1 MTDDPTVLVVD
12 DEKEVA
18 DAYALRLRTE
28 YDVRTAYGG
37 REALESL
44 EGVDVVLLDRR
55 MPGTSGDEVLRE
67 IRDRGVDC
75 RVVMLTAINPEF
87 DIIDMPFDD
96 YLCKPVDSE
105 DLFAAVDQQLR
116 AVAYEQLSEF
126 FSLVA
131 KRTVL
136 EAQIPP
142 AELDSTEEY
151 ADLVEQVE
159 SLRAELSASIDE
171 FDGMAEAFESIDR
184 DPGRT

>member
-37 REALESL
+37 AEALDSL

-67 IRDRGVDC
+67 IRDRGIDC
-75 RVVMLTAINPEF
+75 RAIMLTAINPEF

-105 DLFAAVDQQLR
+105 DLFAAVDQQLE
-116 AVAYEQLSEF
+116 AVAYERLSEF

-142 AELDSTEEY
+142 AELENTEQYATLTEE
-151 ADLVEQVE
+151 VE
-159 SLRAELSASIDE
+159 SMRAELSAAIDG
-171 FDGMAEAFESIDR
+171 FDEIIGAFEAIDR
-184 DPGRT
+184 DPGRG

>member
-1 MTDDPTVLVVD
+1 
-12 DEKEVA
+12 
-18 DAYALRLRTE
+18 
-28 YDVRTAYGG
+28 
-37 REALESL
+37 
-44 EGVDVVLLDRR
+44 
-55 MPGTSGDEVLRE
+55 
-67 IRDRGVDC
+67 
-75 RVVMLTAINPEF
+75 MLTAINPEF